1 MSIFDEIT
9 SQMRDALKSKDSL
22 RLSALRNIRASFLH
36 EMKRDNSKELADE
49 ICVQILRRLE
59 KRQKESIAAFEQ
71 GGRDEQAAAER
82 AEIQIIQEFLPSLAD
97 EETTRGWVQ
106 EAVASVDASS
116 PKDIGSV
123 MGVLM
128 GSHKGE
134 VDGALANRILR
145 EVLAE

>member
-9 SQMRDALKSKDSL
+9 SQMKDALKSKDSL

-36 EMKRDNSKELADE
+36 EMKKDNSKELADE

-59 KRQKESIAAFEQ
+59 KQRKESIAAFEQ

-82 AEIQIIQEFLPSLAD
+82 SELSIVQEFLPSLAD
-97 EETTRGWVQ
+97 EETTRAWVK
-106 EAVASVDASS
+106 EAVEAVGASS

-123 MGVLM
+123 MGKLM

-145 EVLAE
+145 QVLAE

>member
-106 EAVASVDASS
+106 EAVASVGASS